1 MNQRQIAKLN
11 MLSPEQ
17 RVKYLRQINADEV
30 RFADWARAKARQIIL
45 PRRVVFVIPP
55 KI

>member
-1 MNQRQIAKLN
+1 MTQRQIAKLN
-11 MLSPEQ
+11 MLSPEL
-17 RVKYLRQINADEV
+17 RVKYLRQINANQDAIE
-30 RFADWARAKARQIIL
+30 DWARAKARPIIL